1 MAQFEKLKHHELLVV
16 HNLLK
21 KQNKILGGSLM
32 NLDHLIYLQKSISL
46 LSSLEISRVFND
58 RLPNILGI
66 HYFSLFLYDKDR
78 NQLSLSNHNHPGLDE
93 DLLLI

>member
-16 HNLLK
+16 RNLLK
-21 KQNKILGGSLM
+21 KQNKILWGSLM

-78 NQLSLSNHNHPGLDE
+78 NQLSLSSHNRPGLDE